1 MAEFMFYMNSN
12 HSTPVTLRLVRDND
26 GQVLYNDS
34 PQNTTFGYFKIALD
48 SDGKFKNEKSVSY
61 SFR

>member
-26 GQVLYNDS
+26 GQVLYHGS

-48 SDGKFKNEKSVSY
+48 AEGKFKNEKSVSF
-61 SFR
+61 SFT